1 MINYL
6 DRSIKMLG
14 KDKIES
20 FKNKVVLVAGI
31 GGVGGTALEA
41 LVRSGFD
48 TFILIDFD
56 KVDVSNLN
64 RQILY
69 TSEDIGK
76 LKVKAAKKR
85 ILSLNSSA
93 KVEVIDAEIISGF
106 FDNVTEKVDFIVD
119 AIDYVPGKLELYKFA
134 LNNNIPFIS
143 SLGMGNRID
152 PSKVKI
158 TKLNKT
164 EGDPLARKIRYE
176 CKVNG
181 FDLSKINVVFSN
193 EVPLIKSD
201 KPGSMLM
208 VPSAAGLLIA
218 QYVIE
223 NIGGVL

>member
-1 MINYL
+1 
-6 DRSIKMLG
+6 MLG

-20 FKNKVVLVAGI
+20 FKNKVILVAGI

-56 KVDVSNLN
+56 TVDVSNLN

-69 TSEDIGK
+69 TFEDIGK
-76 LKVKAAKKR
+76 LKVEAAKKR

-93 KVEVIDAEIISGF
+93 KVEVIDTKIISGF

-201 KPGSMLM
+201 KPGSMMM

-223 NIGGVL
+223 NIGGDL

>member
-1 MINYL
+1 MIHYL

-48 TFILIDFD
+48 AFILIDFD
-56 KVDVSNLN
+56 RVDVSNLN
-64 RQILY
+64 RQIIY

-76 LKVKAAKKR
+76 LKVKAAKNR

-93 KVEVIDAEIISGF
+93 KVEVIDAKIISGF

-201 KPGSMLM
+201 KPGSMMM

-223 NIGGVL
+223 NIGGDL

>member
-20 FKNKVVLVAGI
+20 FKNKVILVAGI

-56 KVDVSNLN
+56 TVDVSNLN

-69 TSEDIGK
+69 TFEDIGK
-76 LKVKAAKKR
+76 LKVEASKKR

-93 KVEVIDAEIISGF
+93 KVEVIDTKIISGF

-143 SLGMGNRID
+143 SLGMGNRLD

-176 CKVNG
+176 CKNNG

-201 KPGSMLM
+201 KPGSMMM
-208 VPSAAGLLIA
+208 VPSTAGLLIA

-223 NIGGVL
+223 NIGGDL

>member
-20 FKNKVVLVAGI
+20 FKNKVILVAGI

-56 KVDVSNLN
+56 TVDVSNLN

-69 TSEDIGK
+69 TFEDIGK
-76 LKVKAAKKR
+76 LKVEASKKR

-93 KVEVIDAEIISGF
+93 KVEVIDTKIISGF

-143 SLGMGNRID
+143 SLGMGNRLD

-201 KPGSMLM
+201 KPGSMMM

-223 NIGGVL
+223 NIGGDL

>member
-1 MINYL
+1 
-6 DRSIKMLG
+6 MLG

-20 FKNKVVLVAGI
+20 FKNKVILVAGI

-56 KVDVSNLN
+56 TVDVSNLN

-69 TSEDIGK
+69 TFEDIGK
-76 LKVKAAKKR
+76 LKVEASKKR

-93 KVEVIDAEIISGF
+93 KVEVIDTKIISGF

-143 SLGMGNRID
+143 SLGMGNRLD

-201 KPGSMLM
+201 KPGSMMM

-223 NIGGVL
+223 NIGGDL

>member
-14 KDKIES
+14 KEKIIS
-20 FKNKVVLVAGI
+20 FRNKVILVAGI

-41 LVRSGFD
+41 LVRSGFN

-56 KVDVSNLN
+56 CVDESNLN

-76 LKVKAAKKR
+76 SKVFAARKR
-85 ILSLNSSA
+85 ILSINSSA
-93 KVEVIDAEIISGF
+93 KVEAIDAKIASGF
-106 FDNVTEKVDFIVD
+106 FANVTEKVDFVID
-119 AIDYVPGKLELYKFA
+119 AIDYVPGKLELYKYA
-134 LNNNIPFIS
+134 LKNNIPFIS
-143 SLGMGNRID
+143 SLGMGNRMD
-152 PSKVKI
+152 PSQVKI

-176 CKVNG
+176 CKTNG
-181 FDLSKINVVFSN
+181 LDLKKINVVFSS
-193 EVPLIKSD
+193 EVPLIKSN
-201 KPGSMLM
+201 KPGSMMM
-208 VPSAAGLLIA
+208 VPSTAGLLIA

-223 NIGGVL
+223 NIGGAL